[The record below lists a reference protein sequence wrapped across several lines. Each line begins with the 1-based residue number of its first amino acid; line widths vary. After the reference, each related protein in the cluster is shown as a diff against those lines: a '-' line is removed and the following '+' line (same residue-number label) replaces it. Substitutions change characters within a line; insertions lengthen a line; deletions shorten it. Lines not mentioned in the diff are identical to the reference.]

1 MKGLEMKYLERL
13 SELYPS
19 IALASTEII
28 NLQAILN
35 LPKGT
40 EHFLT
45 DIHGEYEAFS
55 HVLKNGSGS
64 VRRKID
70 DVFGNTMSS
79 TDKQSLATL
88 IYYPREKME
97 QIIKT
102 EPNMDDWYKIT
113 LYRLVEVT
121 KRAASKYTRSKVR
134 KALPKDFAYVIEEL
148 ITEKAEITD
157 KESYYNEII
166 NAIIRVGRAEPFIV
180 ALSELIQ
187 RLVVDHLHIVGDIF
201 DRGPGPHIIMDKLM
215 EYHSI
220 DIQWG
225 NHDVLW
231 MGAAAGQRSCIANV
245 VRICARY
252 ANLDILEDGYGI
264 NLLPLATFAL
274 KTYQDDP
281 CTCFGI
287 KGSPGYNASE
297 VEMDIRMHKA
307 ISIIQFKLEG
317 QVIKRNPG
325 FGLDSRNLLHRID
338 YETGKIT
345 INEKEYDLLDANF
358 PTVDPKRPYMLTKEE
373 EEVMERLQSAFLNCE
388 KMQEHMRFLLNKGS
402 LFKVYNSNLLYHGC
416 VPLNEDGTLKKVK
429 IYNRVYQG
437 KALYEVLESYIRK
450 GFSAIDP
457 KEKERG
463 KDMMWYVWLH
473 ENSPLFGKDKMA
485 TFERYFLSDKETHM
499 EQKNPYYHLLEDE
512 KVMDG
517 ILEEFGLS
525 GKALILLMAMFR

>member
-1 MKGLEMKYLERL
+1 
-13 SELYPS
+13 
-19 IALASTEII
+19 
-28 NLQAILN
+28 
-35 LPKGT
+35 
-40 EHFLT
+40 
-45 DIHGEYEAFS
+45 
-55 HVLKNGSGS
+55 
-64 VRRKID
+64 
-70 DVFGNTMSS
+70 
-79 TDKQSLATL
+79 
-88 IYYPREKME
+88 
-97 QIIKT
+97 
-102 EPNMDDWYKIT
+102 
-113 LYRLVEVT
+113 
-121 KRAASKYTRSKVR
+121 
-134 KALPKDFAYVIEEL
+134 
-148 ITEKAEITD
+148 
-157 KESYYNEII
+157 
-166 NAIIRVGRAEPFIV
+166 
-180 ALSELIQ
+180 
-187 RLVVDHLHIVGDIF
+187 
-201 DRGPGPHIIMDKLM
+201 
-215 EYHSI
+215 
-220 DIQWG
+220 
-225 NHDVLW
+225 
-231 MGAAAGQRSCIANV
+231 
-245 VRICARY
+245 
-252 ANLDILEDGYGI
+252 
-264 NLLPLATFAL
+264 
-274 KTYQDDP
+274 
-281 CTCFGI
+281 
-287 KGSPGYNASE
+287 
-297 VEMDIRMHKA
+297 MHKA

-345 INEKEYDLLDANF
+345 IDEKEYDLLDANF

-499 EQKNPYYHLLEDE
+499 EKKNPYYHLLEDE

-525 GKALILLMAMFR
+525 GESSHIINGHVPVKQKSGENPVK